1 MFPHVLNKAHPTK
14 DGRLIHT
21 KAIHIKDSGIPVV
34 LAEDKQR
41 RDHDQRRLAR
51 LRLEARRLLGLA

>member
-14 DGRLIHT
+14 DGRLIQT
-21 KAIHIKDSGIPVV
+21 KAIHVKDSGTVAV
-34 LAEDKQR
+34 FRDSKQHR
-41 RDHDQRRLAR
+41 ANDQRRLAR